1 MSRGTWICWAAAA
14 VGVCAVVAAFAAS
27 STRVGEGFAFGFG
40 AFIVFFGGA
49 ECLRPHPCPPR
60 LLGFGRRRTSD
71 VHRSVPRERLRLRS
85 RRFLDVLGRRGI
97 GHDPR
102 RRRLDAGEGAHG
114 GDRINEIGDNQGG
127 LRSAWSFWIGRTALF
142 VGLVTVLMGVALHST
157 AAGTAVTVG
166 FGGAMMAV
174 IAVWSLLAVDPT
186 HDFLTLAVVGLALFL
201 SPVGRRVRRQRVCLD
216 SLGVWCP
223 DYGPRSGW
231 LPARRAPG
239 LRNRRPGRFGGAIP
253 QAIPLTVRS
262 GKCHKASPFGS
273 CA

>member
-40 AFIVFFGGA
+40 AFIVFFGVLSVFAHTRAPDYWGLVVVGLAMFIVPFLGNGYAYDLGA
-49 ECLRPHPCPPR
+49 SWTCWVAGALAMI
-60 LLGFGRRRTSD
+60 LGGVGWTQ
-71 VHRSVPRERLRLRS
+71 EK
-85 RRFLDVLGRRGI
+85 
-97 GHDPR
+97 
-102 RRRLDAGEGAHG
+102 AHT
-114 GDRINEIGDNQGG
+114 GDRINEIGDNQG

-166 FGGAMMAV
+166 FGAMMAV

-201 SPVGRRVRRQRVCLD
+201 SPWVGGFAD
-216 SLGVWCP
+216 SGSAWTAWVSGALTTALGVAGYLRGERL
-223 DYGPRSGW
+223 DFATVVRDDSA
-231 LPARRAPG
+231 ARYRK
-239 LRNRRPGRFGGAIP
+239 RF
-253 QAIPLTVRS
+253 R
-262 GKCHKASPFGS
+262 
-273 CA
+273 